1 MVFNVND
8 TQLGAPTWPFADLE
22 RRFQRLFDL
31 SHCTS
36 CVTITPLR
44 PAIIDFILDL
54 VRVVPIDID
63 PGDPPP
69 FEVGPITDIGVV
81 QKILDVRASVAGA
94 PIQQPVDVVRPPDR
108 STH

>member
-1 MVFNVND
+1 VFNVND
-8 TQLGAPTWPFADLE
+8 TQLGAPAWPFADLE

-36 CVTITPLR
+36 CATIIPLR
-44 PAIIDFILDL
+44 PAIIDFFLET

-69 FEVGPITDIGVV
+69 FEIGPINDVGVV
-81 QKILDVRASVAGA
+81 QKILDFRASVAGE
-94 PIQQPVDVVRPPDR
+94 PIQQPVDVVRPTDR
-108 STH
+108 SSH